1 MNGGGGHHTLYIRPL
16 VGRTTYSRIKDGLS
30 DPQGVVGNGW
40 ASFTPVVRGYRPSD
54 VGATTNLTSSGG
66 HYRPCLCTEQIS
78 IVASDLSDL
87 YDLSDLSEKGTRP
100 RHKKSTPI
108 GVLLLFSI

>member
-1 MNGGGGHHTLYIRPL
+1 MGGPTRKGSWKMGGHRLP
-16 VGRTTYSRIKDGLS
+16 
-30 DPQGVVGNGW
+30 
-40 ASFTPVVRGYRPSD
+40 PVVRGYRPSD

-66 HYRPCLCTEQIS
+66 HYRPCLYTEQIS

-87 YDLSDLSEKGTRP
+87 SEEGTRP

-108 GVLLLFSI
+108 GVLLLFTI